1 MDWVHLLHAVAG
13 PRALAEAD
21 AALDQAWLIYPHVPA
36 AIRMQMGIAVGEI
49 VANIVEHGS
58 AGRHLVQLEM
68 LIALGPKTVSICL
81 RDDGN
86 ESATDLHT
94 VQMPDFDAERGRGLA
109 LARSALGE
117 LSYQREGGSNHWLL
131 TSTTF

>member
-1 MDWVHLLHAVAG
+1 MDWVHLLHTVAG
-13 PRALAEAD
+13 PRALDEAD
-21 AALDQAWLIYPHVPA
+21 AALEQAWFTYTRVPA
-36 AIRMQMGIAVGEI
+36 DVRIQMRIAVGEI

-68 LIALGPKTVSICL
+68 LIAVGPKTVSICL

-86 ESATDLHT
+86 ESAADLHT

-117 LSYQREGGSNHWLL
+117 LSYQREGGSNHWLM